1 MPDEPVLRIEKGNP
15 SDEELAAL
23 IAAVSA
29 KLTANRPQAKDGP
42 SNWAAYWRSV
52 GARPSPGPS
61 AWRRSAL
68 PGDLPVASRPA

>member
-1 MPDEPVLRIEKGNP
+1 VTDEPVLRVERGDP
-15 SDEELAAL
+15 TDEELAAL

-29 KLTANRPQAKDGP
+29 TVEARRAEPEVRP

-52 GARPSPGPS
+52 GAHPAPGPS

-68 PGDLPVASRPA
+68 PR